1 MLNQLIVQ
9 TYDNYTDYA
18 VNKQTTFNS
27 WLDLIKTGD
36 HDYINNILSARK
48 ADKGSEE
55 YDALKI
61 SVPVANHN
69 FIFGRKRENKY
80 LLRPTGL
87 LYLDIDIPSFDINS
101 LNKELIHAY
110 WKSFGGNGFS
120 IIVKVEG
127 LTEDNF
133 NDTYQY
139 IVEKLGIEEVYDVN
153 AKKAN
158 QANALSYDPN
168 LYFNKDSYVFKSINN
183 NGKKVS
189 NGITKKKK
197 EGFTPNDT
205 FFPGDSENIRFN
217 NIEDYFTG
225 EYKNKKYR
233 VLEDDEQMIAVIY
246 IPWCSKVG
254 NRNSNMYNFGCQT
267 MGLNPGLKRSRFIGL
282 MNYANTKLS
291 KSLSDSEIQSIIR
304 SVWKKYL
311 AGKITLYRNK
321 KRRILFNPEFNLN
334 GHERRELT
342 NKVLGK
348 IKSGKTQQS
357 IYDCI
362 ESWNFKC
369 DGKITQSAVANKVGK
384 SIQTVKRYWDKD
396 IKDYVKGLNTTN
408 GMFCNKTIKNSTKAK
423 EKDIIDL
430 NEEVEIK
437 TFFIDLFKRC
447 NQDLDVKFIVNFQL
461 EINSSTATIANIIRK
476 LIEILKENKYKYS
489 KYEHLHIPEGIVHE
503 LREGELRMVA

>member
-9 TYDNYTDYA
+9 TYGNYTDYV
-18 VNKQTTFNS
+18 VNNQITFNS
-27 WLDLIKTGD
+27 WLNLIKTGD

-48 ADKGSEE
+48 AGKGSEDYE
-55 YDALKI
+55 EQKSI
-61 SVPVANHN
+61 VPVANHN
-69 FIFGRKRENKY
+69 FIFGKERKNKY

-87 LYLDIDIPSFDINS
+87 LYLDIDKPSFDINS

-110 WKSFGGNGFS
+110 WKSFGGNGYS

-139 IVEKLGIEEVYDVN
+139 IVEKLGVEEVYDVN

-158 QANALSYDPN
+158 QANVLSYDPN
-168 LYFNKDSYVFKSINN
+168 LYFNKDSYVFSSINK
-183 NGKKVS
+183 NGKKDTNS
-189 NGITKKKK
+189 ITKKKQ
-197 EGFTPNDT
+197 EGFTPNET

-217 NIEDYFTG
+217 NIEEYFTG

-246 IPWCSKVG
+246 IPWYSKVG
-254 NRNSNMYNFGCQT
+254 NRNRNMYNFGCQT

-282 MNYANTKLS
+282 MNYANSKLNRP
-291 KSLSDSEIQSIIR
+291 LSGKEIESIIR

-321 KRRILFNPEFNLN
+321 KRRILFNPEFNLS
-334 GHERRELT
+334 GDERRKLT

-348 IKSGKTQQS
+348 IKSDKTRQS

-362 ESWNFKC
+362 EDWNFGK
-369 DGKITQSAVANKVGK
+369 DGKITQSSLEGK
-384 SIQTVKRYWDKD
+384 TDRKIATIKRYWPDFKSYIWD
-396 IKDYVKGLNTTN
+396 LNAEN
-408 GMFCNKTIKNSTKAK
+408 GMLCDKTIKKLNKAK
-423 EKDIIDL
+423 EKDVIDL

-437 TFFIDLFKRC
+437 TFFIDLFERC

-489 KYEHLHIPEGIVHE
+489 KYEHIDIPEGIVHE
-503 LREGELRMVA
+503 LKEGELRMVA